1 MKNTEKELSFL
12 DHLEVLRWHL
22 LRASSS
28 ILIFATLA
36 FIFKDFVFDQVL
48 LAPMNSNFPT
58 YIFFCNL
65 SKSFE
70 ITNLPTIYCLSYIT
84 LFFSNRFLFTYV
96 GVEFL
101 KT

>member
-22 LRASSS
+22 LRAGSS

-36 FIFKDFVFDQVL
+36 FIYKDFVFDQVL

-58 YIFFCNL
+58 YIFLVF
-65 SKSFE
+65 
-70 ITNLPTIYCLSYIT
+70 
-84 LFFSNRFLFTYV
+84 FLFMILCGLMFINLTRIYYV
-96 GVEFL
+96 VF
-101 KT
+101 